1 MSYLPLFTVT
11 TCNKE
16 EIFLTSLVFKHL
28 IALLQLVL
36 HQIIVVSM
44 QLDESVVVSA
54 FHYLSVFHQQDL
66 IGVSHRTQA
75 MSHNNHR
82 SALVEEVEVL
92 HYHALIERIERVGSL
107 VQKEIVRI
115 LAHCSCYQDTLLL
128 SLAQSHSVSANLG
141 VKL

>member
-54 FHYLSVFHQQDL
+54 FHYLSVFHHQDL